1 MKIYCVGCSSI
12 IEARLTTG
20 AEIYPHRQDLSDLPF
35 WKCDTCGNYVG
46 CHHKSHNPTQPLGNI
61 PTPELRLAR
70 QKIHRLLDPLWQSGR
85 FQRKQVY
92 EHLSRRFGRQY
103 HTAETVNIEEVEMV
117 LKALVEMETL

>member
-1 MKIYCVGCSSI
+1 LDARQSSKPDSQPERRYTHTVKTFPI
-12 IEARLTTG
+12 FRFGSAIPAGITLAVTTR
-20 AEIYPHRQDLSDLPF
+20 AD
-35 WKCDTCGNYVG
+35 
-46 CHHKSHNPTQPLGNI
+46 NPTQPLGNI